1 MNKKQITILIISVSL
16 ILIACIL
23 YTLEIRTIAVAE
35 LGAKAVNN
43 GSITIEDIK
52 SSDSI
57 FPCKIIT
64 DLGIFSIIQIFGLA
78 MYLLKKKKGL
88 IAAIILEIVFIVL
101 NIVGFNN
108 PSSLIT
114 STSICFYIAPLINM
128 ILYFLTLD
136 KKKR

>member
-23 YTLEIRTIAVAE
+23 YTLEIRTMAVAE

-43 GSITIEDIK
+43 GIITIEDIK

-114 STSICFYIAPLINM
+114 TSTCFYIAPLINM

-136 KKKR
+136 TKKR